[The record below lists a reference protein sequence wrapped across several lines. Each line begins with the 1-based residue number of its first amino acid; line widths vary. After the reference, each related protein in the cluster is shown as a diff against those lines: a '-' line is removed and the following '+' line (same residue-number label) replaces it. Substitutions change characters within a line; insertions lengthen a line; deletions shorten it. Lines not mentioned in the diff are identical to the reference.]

1 MKHWLIGMLLC
12 ASSPVWAQ
20 DPVYTCDF
28 EDSAERTRW
37 ELNPARD
44 AATQQKFENKW
55 YIGKPGNFSPTG
67 NNGLYI
73 SSETDGDS
81 AVYSANATMF
91 VAASRE
97 MDASLPAG
105 DYNLYFDWQCN
116 GKSYTGEGFYV
127 CWVPVT
133 TKTNGA
139 SGVGGIPGWVT
150 NDTILGEEYLFS
162 NIGAWNNA
170 KISFHHDGTPR
181 KLVFLWFSTRG
192 KAVNPSACIDN
203 IELRPASAA
212 SCPTPTQI
220 THTIQHDTV
229 ILRWRGTADRYEVR
243 CYNYTTGKWFT
254 TENVTSPTCTIP
266 NTQEGVYG
274 FFLRAYCGD
283 DHASD
288 YVRYVQY
295 IYHQGVYCI
304 DYMDLNNSNCYT
316 GTYANPF
323 QNRSKVDYGYG
334 SPNSRH
340 TLHYMPNEYDANTGN
355 QLRTVPEGYKVSVR
369 LGDENGG
376 GNGEGVEYKYKIAS
390 GETSILKIKYAM
402 VLPDPHPEDVT
413 SNPQFWLDIYCNGK
427 KIPHDCG
434 YTLFHGAEGEGW
446 QDGDHSRGQ
455 KWMFRDW
462 TEFSINLRDYVG
474 QTLTIR
480 LATTDCKPSA
490 HPGYAYFVLD
500 CESGEMTG
508 LNCGEDN
515 PTTTFQAPDGFDY
528 VWYLPDN
535 PFDTLGTEQ
544 EFRIQPMDTLV
555 YNVNV
560 INKTNHNCWYTLSV
574 CGMPRIPTPIISQAD
589 VQAIRCENVVT
600 LKQASCVRRQNML
613 TGELEVTDEPVTSLV
628 WDFGDG
634 TTLRSLDQEVTH
646 VYPNTGGNY
655 TLSLTA
661 GVSDEVCT
669 ITTTYPLNLPD
680 LSSPTTE
687 VEEHVC
693 RNDYPFGY
701 PYGGTYFWEDADS
714 LFTFIS
720 TQTGCDSLC
729 HLRLKFHEPGP
740 YYVSDTICEGYTYQF
755 FDREL
760 TSSVQIDTTVESS
773 IGCDSIV
780 SLSLF
785 VDPTLEVVHPDT
797 LQICP
802 EDEVLYIPYSIVN
815 GRMEAIELHFDEE
828 AYTSGFDS
836 VYTFDASD
844 PIAIDIP
851 ASLIP
856 NRYQAMLQYITP
868 YCEMPAVPVCIELG
882 YSSSIIYQSNG
893 ILALMNSDYNGGYGF
908 VSYQWYRDGEPIAG
922 ATGPNLSM
930 TDDDRG
936 HIYSVETV
944 RANDSVQL
952 QTCPVVY
959 GLTALDPSIV
969 AESDLPLQIYTPLG
983 IRLGECVDIQQLY
996 TLPAGIYLLSNEKK
1010 TFKIIR

>member
-1 MKHWLIGMLLC
+1 MWG
-12 ASSPVWAQ
+12 Q

-28 EDSAERTRW
+28 EDSAERTKW

-55 YIGKPGNFSPTG
+55 YIGNPGNFSPTG

-81 AVYSANATMF
+81 AIYSANATMF

-97 MDASLPAG
+97 MDASLPEG

-116 GKSYTGEGFYV
+116 GKAYTGEGFYV

-133 TKTNGA
+133 TTTNGA
-139 SGVGGIPGWVT
+139 SGAGGIPGWVT

-162 NIGAWNNA
+162 NNGTWNNS

-203 IELRPASAA
+203 IELRPTSAA

-243 CYNYTTGKWFT
+243 CYNYTTGKWFA
-254 TENVTSPTCTIP
+254 TENVTSSTCTIP

-283 DHASD
+283 DKASD

-323 QNRSKVDYGYG
+323 QNRSKVDYGYD

-402 VLPDPHPEDVT
+402 VLPDPHPENVED
-413 SNPQFWLDIYCNGK
+413 NPQFWLDIYCNGK

-474 QTLTIR
+474 QTLAIR
-480 LATTDCKPSA
+480 LATTDCKPGA

-500 CESGEMTG
+500 CEAGEMSG
-508 LNCGEDN
+508 LNCGEGN

-528 VWYLPDN
+528 VWYHPDS
-535 PFDTLGTEQ
+535 PFDTLSIEQ
-544 EFRIQPMDTLV
+544 TFHIKPMDTTT

-574 CGMPRIPTPIISQAD
+574 CGMPRIPTPIISGVD
-589 VQAIRCENVVT
+589 VRAIRCENVVT
-600 LKQASCVRRQNML
+600 LQHASCVRRQDMN
-613 TGELEVTDEPVTSLV
+613 TGELIMTDEPVTSLL

-634 TTLRSLDQEVTH
+634 TMLRTLDKEVTH
-646 VYPNTGGNY
+646 VYPNTGGTY
-655 TLSLTA
+655 QVTLTA
-661 GVSDEVCT
+661 GISDDACT
-669 ITTTYPLNLPD
+669 ISTTYPITLPD
-680 LSSPTTE
+680 LSSPITE
-687 VEEHVC
+687 LDEHAC
-693 RNDYPFGY
+693 RKDYPFGY
-701 PYGGTYFWEDADS
+701 PYGGTAFYEDADS
-714 LFTFIS
+714 VFTFIS

-729 HLRLKFHEPGP
+729 HLRLTFHEPGP
-740 YYVSDTICEGYTYQF
+740 YYVADTICEGHTYQF

-760 TSSVQIDTTVESS
+760 TKTTRIDTSVTTAW
-773 IGCDSIV
+773 GCDSII
-780 SLSLF
+780 SLDLF
-785 VDPTLEVVHPDT
+785 VDPTLELVFPDT
-797 LQICP
+797 VQVCP
-802 EDEVLYIPYSIVN
+802 DDGLLYIPYTLAN
-815 GRMEAIELHFDEE
+815 GRLDAVAICFTPE
-828 AYTSGFDS
+828 AYEAGFDS
-836 VYTFDASD
+836 IYTFAISD
-844 PIAIDIP
+844 PIVIDIP
-851 ASLIP
+851 ENLPPDRYRASLA
-856 NRYQAMLQYITP
+856 YLTP
-868 YCEMPAVPVCIELG
+868 RCEAPADTVCIEVG
-882 YSSSIIYQSNG
+882 YSASIIHHTNG
-893 ILALMNSDYNGGYGF
+893 LLALTNEDYNGGYAF
-908 VSYQWYRDGEPIAG
+908 VSYQWYRDGEPIAN
-922 ATGPNLSM
+922 ATGPNLSV
-930 TDDDRG
+930 TDEDIGHSYSLEIVREGDDIRLPTCPVIYG
-936 HIYSVETV
+936 ITAFEPVSVADTDLPLHIYSV
-944 RANDSVQL
+944 
-952 QTCPVVY
+952 
-959 GLTALDPSIV
+959 
-969 AESDLPLQIYTPLG
+969 LG
-983 IRLGECVDIQQLY
+983 IRLGECTQINQLY
-996 TLPAGIYLLSNEKK
+996 TLPTGIYLLSNGKT